1 MYIGNVAL
9 LLLLLMLMVDNSLTH
24 DSEDDNCTTITIER
38 GTKYYKNLGDSASLE
53 CPVTY
58 CSKKPK
64 MNWYMLNKS
73 KETFH
78 ILKDEKEHS
87 ISWKN
92 ENTFVLN
99 FQSVHK
105 NDSGQYRC
113 EAIVR
118 KNNLASHVVELIVQ
132 DHSNSSV
139 FLNTTNTTEDQKP
152 AEKNKMLIM
161 IYSISSFGTLF
172 LIVGYFGWLYF
183 TRRHQ
188 VKNTQ
193 KVKSQESGN
202 NRKTQRCTDSTT
214 HESDEGAIFIE
225 DSMPGLFQ
233 VSSGNQ
239 DNYQKA
245 SRTSLSSMKFN
256 EGLSGYKEDSVIYAT
271 LSHGELFQRTKP
283 PEETQL
289 TEYAIIRLK
298 S

>member
-1 MYIGNVAL
+1 
-9 LLLLLMLMVDNSLTH
+9 MVVKPDVWAGMRY
-24 DSEDDNCTTITIER
+24 SEDDNCTTITIER
-38 GTKYYKNLGDSASLE
+38 GTKYYQNLGDSASLE

-58 CSKKPK
+58 SSKKPK
-64 MNWYMLNKS
+64 MNWYMLNKNEE
-73 KETFH
+73 KFH
-78 ILKDEKEHS
+78 ILNNETERS
-87 ISWKN
+87 IFWKN
-92 ENTFVLN
+92 ENKFVLQ

-132 DHSNSSV
+132 
-139 FLNTTNTTEDQKP
+139 
-152 AEKNKMLIM
+152 
-161 IYSISSFGTLF
+161 
-172 LIVGYFGWLYF
+172 
-183 TRRHQ
+183 

-202 NRKTQRCTDSTT
+202 NRKTQHCTDSTT
-214 HESDEGAIFIE
+214 HESDEGAIFNE
-225 DSMPGLFQ
+225 DFMPCLFQ
-233 VSSGNQ
+233 VPSGNQ

-245 SRTSLSSMKFN
+245 SRTSPSSMKFN
-256 EGLSGYKEDSVIYAT
+256 EGLPGYKEDSVIYTT

-298 S
+298 N